1 MAEINRV
8 GNQPVQ
14 PNEKQIQN
22 PADATQKIPTLPDQ
36 AGEQTT
42 TRGNAGQPIGLPP
55 KTALTQ
61 SGLMPEAVTGRD
73 ATQILAAER
82 LRANGGVSATDQ
94 MLGLNQQPTM
104 LGGLLAPPGNLEA
117 LRHLT
122 PTMRRNILRTLLS
135 KQRNQMRR
143 LVAVARDDEQHQQ
156 QKDERRESEES
167 SETSETT
174 LTQTPTREN
183 ALAFHNQRVYQDL
196 ASTTKMLDLL
206 DELLNMQDY
215 TLSQIGT
222 FAQG

>member
-8 GNQPVQ
+8 GAQPIPKGEQ
-14 PNEKQIQN
+14 QAQK
-22 PADATQKIPTLPDQ
+22 ATDATREIPAASEQT
-36 AGEQTT
+36 GEQTA
-42 TRGNAGQPIGLPP
+42 TRGSVGQPVGVPS

-73 ATQILAAER
+73 ATQILAAEK

-94 MLGLNQQPTM
+94 MLGLNQQPSM

-122 PTMRRNILRTLLS
+122 PTMRRNILRTLLA

-156 QKDERRESEES
+156 EEDRRENEES
-167 SETSETT
+167 SETT
-174 LTQTPTREN
+174 LTNSPTREN

>member
-8 GNQPVQ
+8 GNQPIPKSEQ
-14 PNEKQIQN
+14 QAQI
-22 PADATQKIPTLPDQ
+22 PADATQKIPAAP
-36 AGEQTT
+36 EQTGVQT
-42 TRGNAGQPIGLPP
+42 ATRGSVGQPVGIPP

-73 ATQILAAER
+73 ATQILAAEK
-82 LRANGGVSATDQ
+82 LRANGGISATDQ
-94 MLGLNQQPTM
+94 MLGLNQQPSM

-117 LRHLT
+117 LRHLS

-143 LVAVARDDEQHQQ
+143 LVAFARDDEQHQQ
-156 QKDERRESEES
+156 QEERRETGET
-167 SETSETT
+167 ETSETT
-174 LTQTPTREN
+174 LTAAPTREN

-196 ASTTKMLDLL
+196 ASTTRMLDLL
-206 DELLNMQDY
+206 DELLYLQDY